1 MSTVR
6 EAARVRVRGTICL
19 TVACFCAFIG
29 VARAAVHA
37 TLDSTTIGIGDAV
50 QLRLERDS
58 ESSGLPDLTPLQQ
71 DFDVLST
78 SSTKTMQII
87 NGSTSLRIETIVMLS
102 PKHTGQLTVPAIDWS
117 GESSAPLSLT
127 VTNTGGGTSGSQAG
141 NSAAKKV
148 FIETSVDRADPYLQQ
163 AVRVTVRLY
172 MAEPLYRAGMDFPP
186 SNDALIEQIQ
196 SDSRHSVV
204 KNGTTYDVVERHYLV
219 FPQRSGTL
227 SIPGPVVEGQIALR
241 LHADQFGND
250 PFADLFGAGAG
261 MMTGTKPIRVQG
273 DPLVLNVRARPAAA
287 GSGPW
292 LPAQSVTLTGEWRP
306 DSVQARV
313 GDPITL
319 DLHLAA
325 EGLTA
330 TQLPDVTTMLSVPPG
345 LKAYP
350 DQAKLENSQ
359 HDDTVLGTRNQS
371 IALIADQPGE
381 YVVPA
386 IRLAWW
392 DTKANESREVS
403 LPARTLTILPALGGT
418 GTQASGAQPSGSTSA
433 PAVPTAA
440 LAPAEHSAP
449 STSWIS
455 SSPAMRWW
463 VGISSVLAVLWL
475 VTLFAWRRAR
485 RRGATAAAT
494 PITPAVRPTAMN
506 ASQARAQFH
515 DACRRNDAPR
525 ARRALLAWV
534 AAAWPGETVPGLE
547 ALAKKLGNAA
557 ITERLLELDR
567 ACYGGTGWDGSA
579 LLALLK
585 DLPRHESQSGGG
597 GSGLAPLYP

>member
-1 MSTVR
+1 MR
-6 EAARVRVRGTICL
+6 ADARVRVRRTICFA
-19 TVACFCAFIG
+19 VACLCAVIG

-58 ESSGLPDLTPLQQ
+58 ESSRLPDLTPLQQ

-102 PKHTGQLTVPAIDWS
+102 PKRTGQLTVPAIDWS

-127 VTNTGGGTSGSQAG
+127 VTNAGSGNAGSQAG
-141 NSAAKKV
+141 TSAAKKV
-148 FIETSVDRADPYLQQ
+148 FIETSADRPDPYLQQ

-241 LHADQFGND
+241 MHTDQFGND

-273 DPLVLNVRARPAAA
+273 DPLVLNVRARPATA

-306 DSVQARV
+306 DSGQVRV

-359 HDDTVLGTRNQS
+359 HEDTVLGMRNQS
-371 IALIADQPGE
+371 IALIAEQPGE

-386 IRLAWW
+386 VRLAWW

-403 LPARTLTILPALGGT
+403 LPARTLKILPALGGT
-418 GTQASGAQPSGSTSA
+418 GTRAAGGTPSASTYG
-433 PAVPTAA
+433 PAGPTNA
-440 LAPAEHSAP
+440 LAPSEHGAP

-463 VGISSVLAVLWL
+463 VGISGVLALLWV

-485 RRGATAAAT
+485 RRGTTAAET
-494 PITPAVRPTAMN
+494 PIAPAVTPTVMT
-506 ASQARAQFH
+506 ASQARGQFH
-515 DACRRNDAPR
+515 DACRRNDAQL

-534 AAAWPGETVPGLE
+534 AAAWPGESVPGLE
-547 ALAKKLGNAA
+547 ALAKKLDNAA
-557 ITERLLELDR
+557 VTERLLELDR

-585 DLPRHESQSGGG
+585 DLPRHESRSGGG

>member
-1 MSTVR
+1 MSTGR
-6 EAARVRVRGTICL
+6 EAARLRVRRPVWFTAACL
-19 TVACFCAFIG
+19 CAFIG
-29 VARAAVHA
+29 VAQAAVHA
-37 TLDSTTIGIGDAV
+37 SLDSTTIGIGDAV

-58 ESSGLPDLTPLQQ
+58 ESSRLPDLTPLQQ

-102 PKHTGQLTVPAIDWS
+102 PKHSGQLTVPAIDWS
-117 GESSAPLSLT
+117 GESSSPLSLT
-127 VTNTGGGTSGSQAG
+127 VTSAGSGTSGSQAG
-141 NSAAKKV
+141 TAAAKKV
-148 FIETSVDRADPYLQQ
+148 FLETSADRADPYLQQ

-219 FPQRSGTL
+219 FPQHSGTL

-241 LHADQFGND
+241 MHTDQFGND

-261 MMTGTKPIRVQG
+261 MMTGTKPIHVQG

-292 LPAQSVTLTGEWRP
+292 LPSQSVTLTGEWRP
-306 DSVQARV
+306 DSARARV

-371 IALIADQPGE
+371 VALIAEQPGQ

-392 DTKANESREVS
+392 DTKANESREVT
-403 LPARTLTILPALGGT
+403 LPARTLTILPALGGN
-418 GTQASGAQPSGSTSA
+418 GTQSAGAQPSGSTSV
-433 PAVPTAA
+433 PAEPTHA
-440 LAPAEHSAP
+440 LAPADHGAP
-449 STSWIS
+449 STSWLP
-455 SSPAMRWW
+455 SSPALRWW
-463 VGISSVLAVLWL
+463 VGSSTVLALLWL

-485 RRGATAAAT
+485 RRVSAPAAT
-494 PITPAVRPTAMN
+494 PIAAAVTPTAMT
-506 ASQARAQFH
+506 ASQARGQFH
-515 DACRRNDAPR
+515 DACRRNDAQL

-534 AAAWPGETVPGLE
+534 AAAWPGAPVAGLE
-547 ALAKKLGNAA
+547 ALAKRLDNAGMS
-557 ITERLLELDR
+557 ERLLELDR
-567 ACYGGTGWDGSA
+567 ACYGGMAWDGSA

-585 DLPRHESQSGGG
+585 DLPRRESQSGGG
-597 GSGLAPLYP
+597 GGGLAPLYP

>member
-1 MSTVR
+1 
-6 EAARVRVRGTICL
+6 
-19 TVACFCAFIG
+19 
-29 VARAAVHA
+29 VHA
-37 TLDSTTIGIGDAV
+37 SLDSTTIGIGDAV

-58 ESSGLPDLTPLQQ
+58 ESSRLPDLTPLQQ

-102 PKHTGQLTVPAIDWS
+102 PKRTGQLTVPAIDWS

-127 VTNTGGGTSGSQAG
+127 VTSTGSGGSGSQAG
-141 NSAAKKV
+141 SNAAKKV
-148 FIETSVDRADPYLQQ
+148 FLETSADGTDPYLQQ

-186 SNDALIEQIQ
+186 NNDALIEQIQ

-219 FPQRSGTL
+219 FPQRSGRL

-241 LHADQFGND
+241 LHTDQFGND

-273 DPLVLNVRARPAAA
+273 DPLVLNVRARPATA

-371 IALIADQPGE
+371 IALIAEQPGE

-418 GTQASGAQPSGSTSA
+418 GTQASGARPSGPTSVPAASTQPVA
-433 PAVPTAA
+433 PAAQG
-440 LAPAEHSAP
+440 AP
-449 STSWIS
+449 SASWIS
-455 SSPAMRWW
+455 SSAAIRWW
-463 VGISSVLAVLWL
+463 IGISAALALLWL
-475 VTLFAWRRAR
+475 LTLFAWRRTR
-485 RRGATAAAT
+485 RRGAGSAAT
-494 PITPAVRPTAMN
+494 PSRPAVTPTAMT
-506 ASQARAQFH
+506 ASQARGQFH
-515 DACRRNDAPR
+515 DACRGNDAQL

-534 AAAWPGETVPGLE
+534 TAAWPGESVPGLE
-547 ALAKKLGNAA
+547 ALAKKLDNGA
-557 ITERLLELDR
+557 IGERLLELDR
-567 ACYGGTGWDGSA
+567 ACYGGTVWNGTA

-585 DLPRHESQSGGG
+585 DLPQRESQSGGG
-597 GSGLAPLYP
+597 DSGLAPLYP